1 MLAVQL
7 PIRIWNHEAPST
19 PTQEAHAA
27 QTGEIG
33 AGAEEEAF
41 PKLPTTNKPVLKF
54 RKEPDCQTPSRQ
66 HTLQTLFVYSN
77 EWK

>member
-1 MLAVQL
+1 MLAEYGTTRPL
-7 PIRIWNHEAPST
+7 HTHTGRACSPD
-19 PTQEAHAA
+19 
-27 QTGEIG
+27 GEIG

-54 RKEPDCQTPSRQ
+54 RKAPDCQTPSRQ
-66 HTLQTLFVYSN
+66 HTHQTLFVYSN